1 MHSEENDILSPSL
14 GQVVRKKLTELGKTQ
29 VWLINELGISRQ
41 YFYDILGGNRQAN
54 AQRLK
59 MLQIL
64 GAVA

>member
-1 MHSEENDILSPSL
+1 MHSEENDILSPDF
-14 GQVVRKKLTELGKTQ
+14 GQVVRKKLTELSKTQ
-29 VWLINELGISRQ
+29 VWLMKELGISRR

>member
-1 MHSEENDILSPSL
+1 MHSEENDILSPNF
-14 GQVVRKKLTELGKTQ
+14 GQVVKTKLTELGKTQ
-29 VWLINELGISRQ
+29 VWLMKELGISRR
-41 YFYDILGGNRQAN
+41 YFYDILGGKRQAN